1 MRQTTGA
8 WWRGLL
14 AATLLLHA
22 QPLPLSANGD
32 PPSFVRVSK
41 REISGKTGRVVK
53 SVDVFQDGVA
63 SLKDGADK
71 TLATA
76 RLPRAE
82 VATFHQLLADP
93 TVLTGVPECG
103 PPMGADLPSAEL
115 IVQQSM
121 RTVTV
126 KVERHCRLPAPLGR
140 LMTLLDD
147 VERKHLSRR

>member
-1 MRQTTGA
+1 MRQKIGA
-8 WWRGLL
+8 WRGALL
-14 AATLLLHA
+14 AAMLLLYAH
-22 QPLPLSANGD
+22 PLPLSANGE

-63 SLKDGADK
+63 SLKDAADK

-82 VATFHQLLADP
+82 VAALHQLLADP
-93 TVLTGVPECG
+93 AALTGMPECG
-103 PPMGADLPSAEL
+103 PPMGADLSSAEL
-115 IVQQSM
+115 VVQQSM

-126 KVERHCRLPAPLGR
+126 
-140 LMTLLDD
+140 
-147 VERKHLSRR
+147 